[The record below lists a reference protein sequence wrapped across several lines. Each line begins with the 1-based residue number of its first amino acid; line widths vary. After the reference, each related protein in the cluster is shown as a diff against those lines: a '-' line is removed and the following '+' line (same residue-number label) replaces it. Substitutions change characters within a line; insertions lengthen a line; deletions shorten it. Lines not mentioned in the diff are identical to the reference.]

1 MQKGAHDPAACWS
14 AESVPGLL
22 AYLTVAKTVQR
33 EQAGN
38 GQLMKEAEERQKMA
52 MLKAD
57 RLAQDTTS
65 LDEKVQR
72 DLPTLA
78 RRLPDIRRQAV
89 KCSASIPICPFNS
102 IDLCVCTRAS
112 SLCPQKRSL
121 QVHLQRLAKWKKR
134 RSKASSKFS
143 SSAAR

>member
-33 EQAGN
+33 KEQAGN

-78 RRLPDIRRQAV
+78 RRLPV
-89 KCSASIPICPFNS
+89 
-102 IDLCVCTRAS
+102 
-112 SLCPQKRSL
+112 
-121 QVHLQRLAKWKKR
+121 
-134 RSKASSKFS
+134 
-143 SSAAR
+143 